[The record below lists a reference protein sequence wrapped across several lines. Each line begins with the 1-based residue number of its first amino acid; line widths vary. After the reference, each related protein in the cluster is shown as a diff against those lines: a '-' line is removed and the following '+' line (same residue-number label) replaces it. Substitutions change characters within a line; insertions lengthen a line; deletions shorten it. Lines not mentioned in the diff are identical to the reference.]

1 MEEQWILINYQE
13 LLKSILNGNRSI
25 QEPISITNMKRDKS
39 KQLSF
44 LNMLLSYQNID
55 KNNILEVLTNIYKDF
70 IQTIENLQQNKTI
83 NTMMNRINNEWYDP
97 DYIFTIKNPIPRDFF
112 DVNLKNKEYY
122 NTSCK
127 KCKNVHELS
136 KLETNIPLDLKE
148 GDTHP
153 LEKYIDQSIQS
164 CNESL
169 QYIQK
174 NCKGLESFIDSLK
187 NVTMTQ
193 FIDLSIKH
201 KSLYLTLSEE
211 HEDDQIPENIH
222 HVFSNYIHIHNLLL
236 KQLIQYYHYLIL
248 LVDTIQGECNKMKD
262 MKQNITAIAYTY
274 EKNEDNNDEMLDYE
288 EHQSQEMDQN
298 DEQEKGGDILKKITS
313 FF

>member
-13 LLKSILNGNRSI
+13 LLKSILNGNRCI

-127 KCKNVHELS
+127 KCKNLIWIE
-136 KLETNIPLDLKE
+136 
-148 GDTHP
+148 
-153 LEKYIDQSIQS
+153 
-164 CNESL
+164 
-169 QYIQK
+169 
-174 NCKGLESFIDSLK
+174 FI
-187 NVTMTQ
+187 
-193 FIDLSIKH
+193 
-201 KSLYLTLSEE
+201 
-211 HEDDQIPENIH
+211 
-222 HVFSNYIHIHNLLL
+222 
-236 KQLIQYYHYLIL
+236 
-248 LVDTIQGECNKMKD
+248 
-262 MKQNITAIAYTY
+262 
-274 EKNEDNNDEMLDYE
+274 
-288 EHQSQEMDQN
+288 
-298 DEQEKGGDILKKITS
+298 
-313 FF
+313 